1 MYVVKADGRRETFS
15 KEKIINTCLKAGT
28 DRKKAEE
35 ISGKVFS
42 SVKDGIATKEIYRMI
57 LNLLEK
63 ASHRSSFF
71 FRLRDAIAKLDSE
84 SYELYVKE
92 LLESMGYKCSWNK
105 IIAGKSVEHQ
115 VDIVA
120 KNAKGRMFLVECKRH
135 VNPHR
140 FCGLG
145 VILQVQARLEDIDD
159 GFESGKNNCRFDQAW
174 IFNNTKFS
182 EHAKQYAAA
191 KNILLSGWGYKGSIS
206 IEKLAGRN
214 RIYPVTLLKADNSTI
229 QQLLRQKI
237 ITVEDVLKEKI
248 SMPKSVADELRKQAR
263 IILS

>member
-1 MYVVKADGRRETFS
+1 MYVVKADGRREPFS

-28 DRKKAEE
+28 DRKTTGE
-35 ISGKVFS
+35 IAGKVSS
-42 SVKDGIATKEIYRMI
+42 SVKDGVTTKEIYKMI
-57 LNLLEK
+57 LDLLER

-92 LLESMGYKCSWNK
+92 LLESQGYKCSWNK

-120 KNAKGRMFLVECKRH
+120 KGPKGLFMVECKRH

-145 VILQVQARLEDIDD
+145 VILQVQARLEDLND
-159 GFESGKNNCRFDQAW
+159 GFREGKNKCRFGQAW
-174 IFNNTKFS
+174 VFNNTKFS
-182 EHAKQYAAA
+182 EHAKKYAEA
-191 KNILLSGWGYKGSIS
+191 KNILLSGWGYKGNIAL
-206 IEKLAGRN
+206 EKMADKE
-214 RIYPVTLLKADNSTI
+214 RIYPVTLLKADDST
-229 QQLLRQKI
+229 QKQLLRQKI

-248 SMPKSVADELRKQAR
+248 KMPKSVVDELRKQAR